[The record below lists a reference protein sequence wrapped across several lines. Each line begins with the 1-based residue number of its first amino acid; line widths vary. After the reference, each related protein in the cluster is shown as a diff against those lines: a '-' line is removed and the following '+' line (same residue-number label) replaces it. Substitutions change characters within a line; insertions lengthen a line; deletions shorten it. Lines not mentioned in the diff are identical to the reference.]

1 MLIACDNKP
10 VNVIIRYKDGA
21 QKTVVGYNVDEIAG
35 LLIVTTKDNDFTEEA
50 EKIKSVLF
58 NGVKV
63 WEEKM
68 VKLWKVTVN
77 EWGRDFPFAVFAAS
91 REEALQKARKYP
103 AYDFPVYAGR
113 FTKEHAKKLLE
124 GGTEE

>member
-1 MLIACDNKP
+1 MIIACDNRP
-10 VNVIIRYKDGA
+10 VNVIIRYKDGT
-21 QKTVVGYNVDEIAG
+21 QKTIVGYNVDDMAV
-35 LLIVTTKDNDFTEEA
+35 LLIVTTEYNDFTEEA
-50 EKIKSVLF
+50 EKIKTVLF

-63 WEEKM
+63 WETKM

-77 EWGRDFPFAVFAAS
+77 EWGRDFPFAVFATS
-91 REEALQKARKYP
+91 REEALQKARKFP
-103 AYDFPVYAGR
+103 AYDLPVYAGR